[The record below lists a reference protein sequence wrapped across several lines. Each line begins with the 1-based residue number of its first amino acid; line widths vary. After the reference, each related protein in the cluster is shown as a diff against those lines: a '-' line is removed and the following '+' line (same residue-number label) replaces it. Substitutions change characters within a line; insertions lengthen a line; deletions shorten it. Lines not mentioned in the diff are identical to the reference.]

1 MNVNDINRE
10 CLQSIGD
17 KARNHTRWW
26 KRTLLIPAQLELLSR
41 ETLPL

>member
-17 KARNHTRWW
+17 KVRNHTRWW